1 MRIHYS
7 LTDKDK
13 AAIQGAIDAIRRATK
28 ALGTPLDENP
38 MVLPAGTSLHYQG
51 TTRMGPA
58 DDGTSVCDVHSQ
70 VWGHPGL
77 VVAGNGVIPTS
88 TACNPTLTS
97 VALAVL
103 GARNIAEQLAA
114 ADTDVSNAH
123 RGGSR

>member
-1 MRIHYS
+1 M
-7 LTDKDK
+7 
-13 AAIQGAIDAIRRATK
+13 GA
-28 ALGTPLDENP
+28 
-38 MVLPAGTSLHYQG
+38 V
-51 TTRMGPA
+51 

-103 GARNIAEQLAA
+103 GARAIAAELDSA
-114 ADTDVSNAH
+114 ADVAGDVV
-123 RGGSR
+123 RQTV